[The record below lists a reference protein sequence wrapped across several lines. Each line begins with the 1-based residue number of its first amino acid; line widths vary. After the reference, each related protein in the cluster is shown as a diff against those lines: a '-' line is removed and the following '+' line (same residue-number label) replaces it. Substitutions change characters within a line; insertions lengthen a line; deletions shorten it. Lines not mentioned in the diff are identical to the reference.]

1 MGCGASSKYESSPSQ
16 LSDSD
21 AEDES
26 DEDDDHDSTYGLP
39 KKPRQEG
46 RWLWED
52 SPDVWQAFE
61 RTLNERLLD
70 ALQLGETEILLTLPN
85 GDTYEVCMKTNV
97 MKHLETRAQMR
108 IRFKAARSSS
118 KDADTPQEG
127 PGPGP
132 RSPPKE
138 KPTYYGGEWQWQAG
152 PGSWKRFN
160 HEIQTILQI
169 AKKYKKYK
177 VVFGLKGTIY
187 EVNFEDLVQ
196 KNLSSGYQ
204 RRIRWHP
211 AKQFQWELRPT
222 VWVDYE
228 EEENDTLVIALAEGV
243 KKVRYQTRGSEYEV
257 NFQEMIQE
265 NISTNSARSRRVRL
279 KGSADHDKGATN
291 NDAGYFAEKP
301 EPSPTPAWPPKPS
314 PGVSPRGDGP
324 DRGRP
329 EPSRP
334 PFASF
339 FAGRK
344 GAEAADAARKAA
356 DEGPREKRWGLG
368 GRAVPKA
375 GVPAPPRAAAVP
387 KAGAVPKAAA
397 RAPKAPK
404 AQKMPGKSSWKP
416 PPRAEKRP
424 EPDPGPRPGPD
435 PSPRPGPG
443 GRAGARPSGK
453 PDAKPSGGPSP
464 TDLKLPRG
472 VNLPDSA
479 KGKKAATEMFSEFQE
494 LKSQP
499 ISNRK
504 KAYRT
509 ACLKWHPDKNPD
521 DEETAT
527 EMFQFLQDLKDWLL
541 DD

>member
-1 MGCGASSKYESSPSQ
+1 MGCGAAWKYESSE

-21 AEDES
+21 DS
-26 DEDDDHDSTYGLP
+26 DDSDDDDDHDSTYGKT

-61 RTLNERLLD
+61 KQVNDRLLD
-70 ALQLGETEILLTLPN
+70 ALQLGETEILITLPN

-97 MKHLETRAQMR
+97 MRHLETRAQIK
-108 IRFKAARSSS
+108 IRFKATKSSRTDG
-118 KDADTPQEG
+118 DAPQEG
-127 PGPGP
+127 PRPAP
-132 RSPPKE
+132 RSPAKKAKG
-138 KPTYYGGEWQWQAG
+138 KPVYYGGEWQWQAG

-160 HEIQTILQI
+160 HEIQNIMQI

-196 KNLSSGYQ
+196 KNLSSGYS
-204 RRIRWHP
+204 RRVRWHP
-211 AKQFQWELRPT
+211 AKQFQWELKNT

-228 EEENDTLVIALAEGV
+228 EEENDTLVIALAQG
-243 KKVRYQTRGSEYEV
+243 KKSVRYQTRGSEYEV
-257 NFQEMIQE
+257 DFEQMLQE
-265 NISTNSARSRRVRL
+265 NIATNSARPRRVRL
-279 KGSADHDKGATN
+279 KGSDDHGPPLGAMN
-291 NDAGYFAEKP
+291 NDAGFYAPEQ
-301 EPSPTPAWPPKPS
+301 EPSPASAWPPKPS
-314 PGVSPRGDGP
+314 PGASPGGGGP
-324 DRGRP
+324 DRRRP
-329 EPSRP
+329 EPSPSRP

-339 FAGRK
+339 FTGRK

-356 DEGPREKRWGLG
+356 DEDPREKRWGLG
-368 GRAVPKA
+368 GK
-375 GVPAPPRAAAVP
+375 AVP

-397 RAPKAPK
+397 RAAKAPKAPK

-416 PPRAEKRP
+416 PPRAERRP
-424 EPDPGPRPGPD
+424 EPDPSPRPGPD

-453 PDAKPSGGPSP
+453 PDAKPSGGPPP
-464 TDLKLPRG
+464 TGLKLPGG

-479 KGKKAATEMFSEFQE
+479 KGKKAATAMFSEFQV
-494 LKSQP
+494 LKSHP
-499 ISNRK
+499 ISDRK

-527 EMFQFLQDLKDWLL
+527 EVFQFLQDLKDWLL